1 MSEQPTSVTI
11 REAQEDDVV
20 AIAGLYRACYGDD
33 YPFVEFYDHAW
44 IKRGVYDSGIRW
56 YVAVADDLGG
66 RLLGSAAIMLNAG
79 DADDQ
84 VSEIGRLVV
93 HPDGRGRDL
102 ATQLVERVVRDA
114 DELSDFAFAECRSAH
129 AGSQVIFHRLGF
141 HVVGAEPLAYELGA
155 YETVFFVCRLSEGA
169 RVLRRGAPLVA
180 PEVYELACHALH
192 NCGIEVDVR
201 VSPDARP
208 HPVERER
215 DDLVLEDM
223 QSRQHY
229 RLLRMGRQHFLDP
242 DVFGSFRLEHGN
254 LKLKQHAARYLV
266 LRSGE
271 AVVAGIGFTW
281 DDVDRKVKVF
291 ELVAADARYKGT
303 LLERAIAHIEAELD
317 PRYIALDVNAHATAT
332 QASLVRLGFAP
343 CVYAPS
349 MVYVMGERFDVVK
362 MVKLRQ
368 EPRLDHWV
376 VIDAMRRAAVL
387 VKDAVWDTAR
397 GSTVDRITRE
407 LSLFRGLRDA
417 DVRTL
422 GARCR
427 ELSYAPGEVVFGEG
441 TQEQA
446 LFVVIEGAVQIER
459 RAEDGSAEPVAT
471 IGERGVFGEMALV
484 EQLPRSATAR
494 ATAPSRLLVLSPR
507 DFDAFVQERPEAG
520 VVVLR
525 NLAVVL
531 SERLRK
537 TSVAPPAG

>member
-1 MSEQPTSVTI
+1 MSATTISIEI
-11 REAQEDDVV
+11 REAQEDDVA
-20 AIAGLYRACYGDD
+20 AIASLYRACYGDD
-33 YPFVEFYDHAW
+33 YPFEEFYDHAW
-44 IKRGVYDSGIRW
+44 IKRGVFDSGIRW
-56 YVAVADDLGG
+56 YVAVAHDLDG
-66 RLLGSAAIMLNAG
+66 RLLGSAAVMLNAG

-102 ATQLVERVVRDA
+102 ATELVKRVVADA

-155 YETVFFVCRLSEGA
+155 FETVFFVCRLSEGA
-169 RVLRRGAPLVA
+169 RLLRKGSPLVA
-180 PEVYELACHALH
+180 PEVYELACHALA

-201 VSPDARP
+201 VAHDATP
-208 HPVERER
+208 HPVDRQR

-223 QSRQHY
+223 QGRQNY

-266 LRSGE
+266 LRSGD
-271 AVVAGIGFTW
+271 AVVGGLGFTW
-281 DDVDRKVKVF
+281 DEVDRKVKVF
-291 ELVAADARYKGT
+291 ELVAAAPRYKGT
-303 LLERAIAHIEAELD
+303 LLELAVARIEAEYD
-317 PRYIALDVNAHATAT
+317 PRYLAMDVNAHATAT

-368 EPRLDHWV
+368 EPRLEHWV
-376 VIDAMRRAAVL
+376 VIDEMRRAASL

-397 GSTVDRITRE
+397 GATVDSVTRG
-407 LSLFRGLRDA
+407 LTLFRGLRDA
-417 DVRTL
+417 DVRAL

-427 ELSYAPGEVVFGEG
+427 ELTYAEGELVFGEG
-441 TQEQA
+441 ADGQA
-446 LFVVIEGAVQIER
+446 LFVVLAGSVQIER
-459 RAEDGSAEPVAT
+459 AAERVAT
-471 IGERGVFGEMALV
+471 VGEAEVFGEMALV
-484 EQLPRSATAR
+484 EQLPRSAAAR
-494 ATAPSRLLVLSPR
+494 ALEPSRLLVLAPR
-507 DFDAFVQERPEAG
+507 DFDAFVRERPEAG
-520 VVVLR
+520 VTVLR

-531 SERLRK
+531 SERLRAG
-537 TSVAPPAG
+537 APSTDDA